1 MARAAVDISTLYQRI
16 RDDLD
21 KVDKAAD
28 FSFGIWRHDPDD
40 IGANWNAAIRRI
52 RGDAADTKWQEVLP
66 KLRTAFSLIDENE
79 EPPGRR

>member
-1 MARAAVDISTLYQRI
+1 MARAAVDISTLYQLI

-40 IGANWNAAIRRI
+40 TGANWNASIRRI
-52 RGDAADTKWQEVLP
+52 RGDASDTKWQAVLP
-66 KLRTAFSLIDENE
+66 KLRTAFNLIAENE
-79 EPPGRR
+79 KPADRR

>member
-1 MARAAVDISTLYQRI
+1 MARAAVDISTLYQLI

-21 KVDKAAD
+21 KVDKAVD

-52 RGDAADTKWQEVLP
+52 RGRRIGYEMAGSIAE
-66 KLRTAFSLIDENE
+66 LRTAFSLIDENE
-79 EPPGRR
+79 NPPGCR